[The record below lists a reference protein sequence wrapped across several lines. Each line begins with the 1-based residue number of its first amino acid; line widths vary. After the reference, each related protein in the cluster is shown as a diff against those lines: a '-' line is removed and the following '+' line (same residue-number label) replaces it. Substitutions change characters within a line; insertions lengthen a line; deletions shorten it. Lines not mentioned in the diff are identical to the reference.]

1 MKVRLG
7 RCSSPSRLIFP
18 SLRSSHGPWSTSP
31 SLLAPGTRVLF
42 LSSPARSRTEGE
54 VFVATILKTGFSGVD
69 FDVCFRGVC
78 CETLVQD
85 AREPR
90 ARRAA
95 LKSGL
100 PRASQGHFGEEAFF
114 TCLVCSKVGDGK
126 RVWMYVCV
134 HANVCL
140 RFCSGL
146 CTRVHRHGH
155 ITAAHIY
162 IYVCVSSTICI

>member
-1 MKVRLG
+1 M
-7 RCSSPSRLIFP
+7 F
-18 SLRSSHGPWSTSP
+18 
-31 SLLAPGTRVLF
+31 VL
-42 LSSPARSRTEGE
+42 E
-54 VFVATILKTGFSGVD
+54 VFVARRW
-69 FDVCFRGVC
+69 CRMRGS
-78 CETLVQD
+78 
-85 AREPR
+85 RELEEQLSKAGSQEHPKDTSE
-90 ARRAA
+90 RRRS
-95 LKSGL
+95 L
-100 PRASQGHFGEEAFF
+100 R
-114 TCLVCSKVGDGK
+114 LVCSKVGDGK